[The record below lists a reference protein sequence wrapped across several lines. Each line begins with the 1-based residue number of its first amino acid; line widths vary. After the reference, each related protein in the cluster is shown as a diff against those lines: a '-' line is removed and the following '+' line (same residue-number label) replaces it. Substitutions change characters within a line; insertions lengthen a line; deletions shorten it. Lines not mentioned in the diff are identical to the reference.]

1 MLAMEIAQ
9 QTGQGRRQP
18 LVRSSSGNCRFIKD
32 PQPMQMDQ
40 NRLSLLALHF
50 IPGIGDYLIRQ
61 LISYCGSAERVFKL
75 PKGKLQKIPGVG
87 LVTAEAITQGK
98 PFSHAEKEIRLA
110 EKEKV
115 DLLFFTDA
123 NYPSRLRQV
132 NDAPTLLYAK
142 GKMDLENLKTV
153 AIVGTRK
160 ATAYGK
166 ECVENLVR
174 DLMPHD
180 ALIVSGLAYGI
191 DIHAHKVA
199 VKSNLPT
206 VGVMGSGMDVIYPSS
221 HREVAT
227 KMMEHG
233 GLLTE
238 HPFGTQPDAHNF
250 PARNRIVA
258 ALSDAV
264 IIVEAAEK
272 GGALITADIA
282 NSYNKDVFAMP
293 GNIKQSHSAGCNNL
307 IKSNRAHL
315 LTSVRDLEYI
325 MNWDAGS
332 KPAKKE
338 TPSLDG
344 FSPDEQLILQT
355 LLDNNKQ
362 LMIDEISWK
371 TNLPI
376 GKLASLLLTLEFKGM
391 IASLPGKI
399 YKLTKW

>member
-1 MLAMEIAQ
+1 MLIA
-9 QTGQGRRQP
+9 
-18 LVRSSSGNCRFIKD
+18 N
-32 PQPMQMDQ
+32 PQLFKVDQ
-40 NRLSLLALHF
+40 NRLALVALHF

-61 LISYCGSAERVFKL
+61 LISYCGSAEKVFKL

-87 LVTAEAITQGK
+87 SITAEALTQGK
-98 PFSHAEKEIRLA
+98 PFARAEEEIRRA

-115 DLLFFTDA
+115 QLLFFTDK

-132 NDAPTLLYAK
+132 DDAPTLLYTK
-142 GKMDLENLKTV
+142 GNMDLENPKTV
-153 AIVGTRK
+153 AIVGTRQ
-160 ATAYGK
+160 ATAYGR
-166 ECVENLVR
+166 ECVDNLVR
-174 DLMPHD
+174 DLIPHH

-191 DIHAHKVA
+191 DIHAHKVSL
-199 VKSNLPT
+199 KDNLPT

-221 HREVAT
+221 HREIAN
-227 KMMEHG
+227 KMMENG

-293 GNIKQSHSAGCNNL
+293 GNVKQSHSAGCNNL

-338 TPSLDG
+338 SLSIEG
-344 FSPDEQLILQT
+344 FDDDEQLILRT
-355 LLDNNKQ
+355 LMDNDRQ
-362 LMIDEISWK
+362 LMIDQLSWK

-376 GKLASLLLTLEFKGM
+376 SKLASLLLTLEFKGAV
-391 IASLPGKI
+391 ASLPGKV
-399 YKLTKW
+399 YRVTKW

>member
-1 MLAMEIAQ
+1 
-9 QTGQGRRQP
+9 
-18 LVRSSSGNCRFIKD
+18 
-32 PQPMQMDQ
+32 MDQ

-50 IPGIGDYLIRQ
+50 IPGLGDYLIRQ
-61 LISYCGSAERVFKL
+61 LVSYCGSAEKVFKI
-75 PKGKLQKIPGVG
+75 PKGKLLKIPGVG
-87 LVTAEAITQGK
+87 AVTADAITQGK
-98 PFSHAEKEIRLA
+98 PFALAEKELHRA

-132 NDAPTLLYAK
+132 NDAPTMLYAK
-142 GKMDLENLKTV
+142 GNLDLENPKTV
-153 AIVGTRK
+153 AIVGTRQS
-160 ATAYGK
+160 TSYGR

-174 DLMPHD
+174 DLVPHRP
-180 ALIVSGLAYGI
+180 LIVSGLAYGI
-191 DIHAHKVA
+191 DIHAHKQA
-199 VKSNLPT
+199 LHYNLST
-206 VGVMGSGMDVIYPSS
+206 VGVMGSGMDVIYPAS
-221 HREVAT
+221 HREVAW
-227 KMMEHG
+227 KMMAHG

-293 GNIKQSHSAGCNNL
+293 GNVKQSHSAGCNNL

-315 LTSVRDLEYI
+315 LTAVRDLEYI
-325 MNWDAGS
+325 MNWDAQS
-332 KPAKKE
+332 KPVRKQ
-338 TPSLDG
+338 PVSLEG
-344 FSPDEQLILQT
+344 FSAEEQRIIQA
-355 LLDNNKQ
+355 LLDNQKQ

-376 GKLASLLLTLEFKGM
+376 SQVASLLLTLEFKG
-391 IASLPGKI
+391 ILTSLPGKM
-399 YKLTKW
+399 YKLTRW